1 MKLGSVGQLAGQDV
15 GVEVPLLRE
24 HPSGNKHIDSKLFVK
39 VKSIY
44 TASAT
49 SENEKELIN
58 TAALLR
64 RKTMVVDYEKVNAKF
79 KKVQEFTE

>member
-1 MKLGSVGQLAGQDV
+1 MG
-15 GVEVPLLRE
+15 
-24 HPSGNKHIDSKLFVK
+24 KHIDSKLFVK

-58 TAALLR
+58 TTALLR
-64 RKTMVVDYEKVNAKF
+64 RKTMVVDYEKVNAKI
-79 KKVQEFTE
+79 QEGTGIYGIVAAGTHAEPAPKTRCCIIF